1 MDKIIPQIIA
11 QKHGRFVEN
20 FISRKESI
28 SKSSERIVYAVH
40 KNKFLVPGFLTIKM
54 ISNEEKGLKLVAF
67 VRPLSL

>member
-28 SKSSERIVYAVH
+28 SKSS
-40 KNKFLVPGFLTIKM
+40 
-54 ISNEEKGLKLVAF
+54 
-67 VRPLSL
+67 